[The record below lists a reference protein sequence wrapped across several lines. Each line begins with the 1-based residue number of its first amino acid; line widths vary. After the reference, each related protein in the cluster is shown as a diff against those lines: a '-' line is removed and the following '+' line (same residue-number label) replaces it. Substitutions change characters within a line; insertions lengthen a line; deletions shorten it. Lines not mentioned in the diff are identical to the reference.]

1 MIVKGKKKILP
12 PSLPLWFIARLVA
25 PNSPVKVG
33 KNLRPSHGNPRSQPR
48 PNGIQTHLSLCGCS
62 TRAGEVLRKADSIR
76 TLGVFFP
83 LSYFGQ
89 RKKKNLVGPQGRTR
103 EGRTDRQLFQMM
115 LQALNHGSGLS
126 LRGRGLP
133 QAPGEICENWG
144 ESGSSFN
151 ARGAKHHPS

>member
-1 MIVKGKKKILP
+1 MCIYISVQQKHNTIKQLYSNNKRKMIVKGKKKILP
-12 PSLPLWFIARLVA
+12 PFLPLWFIARLVA

-48 PNGIQTHLSLCGCS
+48 PNGIQTHLSLYGCS

-89 RKKKNLVGPQGRTR
+89 RKKKNLV
-103 EGRTDRQLFQMM
+103 
-115 LQALNHGSGLS
+115 
-126 LRGRGLP
+126 
-133 QAPGEICENWG
+133 
-144 ESGSSFN
+144 
-151 ARGAKHHPS
+151 